1 MYQQAATAGLDSL
14 EKNELLKLCKEMSI
28 INMSEKVGAQR
39 LADFTYFFLS
49 NSARRNESRAK
60 G

>member
-1 MYQQAATAGLDSL
+1 V
-14 EKNELLKLCKEMSI
+14 EVCKEMLI

-49 NSARRNESRAK
+49 NSARRNESSVK